1 MKSQVLSRVLSPV
14 FQEMLTS
21 SSCPALSLHHLGTN
35 FSREGTEVER
45 QDGTGKKETTPP
57 YRKGPGNTLLFDFLP
72 FEWPLLLWPL
82 SLADGVL
89 VAQTLLFF
97 QTQRPHHFR
106 NHTSMWNSFPLKNL
120 KPRSLNFLLPTPL
133 IKCFWAYAPSIHTCI
148 HSLYIFLII
157 WKCRMIIKYPWWKGG
172 VKDEMKNNQKVK
184 YNFSPY
190 TPRDVS
196 V

>member
-14 FQEMLTS
+14 FQEMFTS
-21 SSCPALSLHHLGTN
+21 SSCPALSLRHLGTN

-45 QDGTGKKETTPP
+45 QEGTGKKETTPP
-57 YRKGPGNTLLFDFLP
+57 YRKGPENTLLFDFLP

-106 NHTSMWNSFPLKNL
+106 NHTSIWNSFHLQDPKAKKSKLSTAHPINKM
-120 KPRSLNFLLPTPL
+120 FL
-133 IKCFWAYAPSIHTCI
+133 SIC
-148 HSLYIFLII
+148 
-157 WKCRMIIKYPWWKGG
+157 P
-172 VKDEMKNNQKVK
+172 Q
-184 YNFSPY
+184 Y
-190 TPRDVS
+190 TYMYT
-196 V
+196 